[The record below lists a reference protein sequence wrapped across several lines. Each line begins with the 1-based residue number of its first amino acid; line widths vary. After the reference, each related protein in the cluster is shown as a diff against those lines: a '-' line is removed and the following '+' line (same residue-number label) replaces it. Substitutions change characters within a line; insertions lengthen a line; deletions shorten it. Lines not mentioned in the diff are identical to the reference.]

1 MENSTHTNTFSL
13 ENNVSERRQRPLDSD
28 QEPRNKYTKL
38 SVTTQNPIH
47 FENKDIIVKIQG
59 ANIPEPVDDFESLQ
73 LPRILVENITNA
85 DYAIRAPMQ
94 RFISPIVF
102 EKRDLVANV
111 NTGSE
116 KTVAYLIS
124 IVANL
129 MLEKRRP
136 PSNTISPITIIIA
149 PTREL
154 AIGVHHMASTLAENT
169 DLRCLVI
176 YGGVN
181 IRTQIEQVQRGCD
194 LLVTQPGR
202 LLDMIDRGVIT
213 LTGVKTVVLDEIDRL
228 LDMGFEP
235 QLKQF
240 FETSG
245 LPEPGVRNSIFFCA
259 GYSKSV
265 QNFVR
270 NYLYDYISITVSTPS
285 STPRQQFCSCTVDLK
300 RDLLLKTITK
310 DPTLVFVS
318 TKRRADHIH
327 AFLIENGLRVSVL
340 HGDIAQVDREKVL
353 KNYHRGVTPILVAT
367 NLFCKGLTISN
378 VDHVILFEMPGIDDY
393 IYQIGR
399 AATTGVS
406 TTFFTSENNAI
417 AEDLIKYLKET
428 KQEIPEFLYRAR
440 TEQHDPRKRHAFGK

>member
-1 MENSTHTNTFSL
+1 M
-13 ENNVSERRQRPLDSD
+13 
-28 QEPRNKYTKL
+28 
-38 SVTTQNPIH
+38 
-47 FENKDIIVKIQG
+47 
-59 ANIPEPVDDFESLQ
+59 AN
-73 LPRILVENITNA
+73 
-85 DYAIRAPMQ
+85 
-94 RFISPIVF
+94 
-102 EKRDLVANV
+102 
-111 NTGSE
+111 
-116 KTVAYLIS
+116 
-124 IVANL
+124 
-129 MLEKRRP
+129 
-136 PSNTISPITIIIA
+136 
-149 PTREL
+149 
-154 AIGVHHMASTLAENT
+154 TLAENT

-181 IRTQIEQVQRGCD
+181 VRTQIEQIRCGCD

-213 LTGVKTVVLDEIDRL
+213 LTGVKCIVLDEIDRL

-235 QLKQF
+235 QLKQLL
-240 FETSG
+240 ETSG
-245 LPEPGVRNSIFFCA
+245 LPEPIVRNSILFSA

-270 NYLYDYISITVSTPS
+270 NYLYNYISITVSTPL
-285 STPRQQFCSCTVDLK
+285 STPRQQFRSCTVDVK
-300 RDLLLKTITK
+300 KDLLLKTITK

-318 TKRRADHIH
+318 TKRGADHIH

-340 HGDIAQVDREKVL
+340 HGDLAQVDREKAL

-378 VDHVILFEMPGIDDY
+378 VDHVILFEMPAIDDY
-393 IYQIGR
+393 IYQISR

-440 TEQHDPRKRHAFGK
+440 TEQHNPHKRHAFGK